1 MAVNSSSIVSSL
13 GAGSGIDIKNLAQSL
28 VEAER
33 KPFKDRIDEKVS
45 KSEAKISGYG
55 AILSY
60 LKPLKESFTKLKDAS
75 GLGAL
80 ALSNSQ
86 SSAFTA
92 TAGSNAIPGS
102 YTVNVLSLASAQ
114 RSRSVAFDSDT
125 QLLDP
130 NNQPFNLQLS
140 VGGAAASTIQ
150 VSPPTPQGMVD
161 AITADSSANAAGIK
175 AQLVRINTNG
185 QAQYVVEL
193 QGRMGADQAFSLAI
207 DPASYQALV
216 NPPAT
221 PPVMQQSFLRE
232 ASDARVMIEDRLL
245 TSASN
250 TLSDGAS
257 KLSLDLSGL
266 TTAPAKVGLT
276 RDVQAAKESIKSL
289 VASYNDFQEALKA
302 LSDRQSEVETLG
314 GSLAGDRLL
323 QSIRTQMRTVLQL
336 SDSSNTDIKALSGL
350 GITVG
355 LDGRMAIK
363 SEKTLE
369 SKLNSSYGDVLK
381 LFTSSTASKSKQGLV
396 GDALDVINGYMPEY
410 GKGQIQQRIDSNAKD
425 VTRYKDQLTQLE
437 ARLAKS
443 LERYMNEFSIMES
456 MVGNS
461 NSVRA
466 GLKNSL
472 GFNSNQ

>member
-1 MAVNSSSIVSSL
+1 
-13 GAGSGIDIKNLAQSL
+13 
-28 VEAER
+28 
-33 KPFKDRIDEKVS
+33 
-45 KSEAKISGYG
+45 
-55 AILSY
+55 
-60 LKPLKESFTKLKDAS
+60 
-75 GLGAL
+75 
-80 ALSNSQ
+80 
-86 SSAFTA
+86 
-92 TAGSNAIPGS
+92 
-102 YTVNVLSLASAQ
+102 
-114 RSRSVAFDSDT
+114 
-125 QLLDP
+125 
-130 NNQPFNLQLS
+130 
-140 VGGAAASTIQ
+140 
-150 VSPPTPQGMVD
+150 MVD